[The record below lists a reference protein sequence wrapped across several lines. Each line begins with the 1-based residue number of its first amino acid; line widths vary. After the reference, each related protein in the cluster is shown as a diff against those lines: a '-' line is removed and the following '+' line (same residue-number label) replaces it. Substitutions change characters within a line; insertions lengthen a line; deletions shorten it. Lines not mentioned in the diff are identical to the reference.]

1 MIKMNRIIISGFLC
15 KDVELKTTQNNV
27 SVLTNTIAV
36 RKDFKKEDGTYDSD
50 FINVVAYRNNADYI
64 SKYFNKGGKV
74 LISGRL
80 NTRNYEDKD
89 NKKVYVTE
97 VVIETIESLT
107 SKQVVTREETKE
119 EQNDPFAEFGEQM
132 SLDDN
137 FLE

>member
-1 MIKMNRIIISGFLC
+1 MMNRIILSGRLT

-36 RKDFKKEDGTYDSD
+36 RKDFKKEDSD

-64 SKYFNKGGKV
+64 SKYFNKGDKV

-80 NTRNYEDKD
+80 NTRSYEDKD
-89 NKKVYVTE
+89 NKKVYITE
-97 VVIETIESLT
+97 VVIETIESLS
-107 SKQVVTREETKE
+107 SKSKNEKTETKE
-119 EQNDPFAEFGEQM
+119 EQNDPFSEFGEQM

>member
-1 MIKMNRIIISGFLC
+1 MNKVIISGRIV

-64 SKYFNKGGKV
+64 SKYFNKGDKV

-97 VVIETIESLT
+97 VVIETIESLA
-107 SKQVVTREETKE
+107 SKSKSEKTETKE
-119 EQNDPFAEFGEQM
+119 EQNDAYTMFGGQISM
-132 SLDDN
+132 DNSDFLD
-137 FLE
+137 

>member
-1 MIKMNRIIISGFLC
+1 MNRIILSGRLT

-64 SKYFNKGGKV
+64 SKYFNKGDKV

-80 NTRNYEDKD
+80 NTRSYADKD
-89 NKKVYVTE
+89 NKKVYVSE

-107 SKQVVTREETKE
+107 SKQAVTKEETKE
-119 EQNDPFAEFGEQM
+119 EQQDPYSMFDEQM
-132 SLDDN
+132 SMEDNN
-137 FLE
+137 FLD